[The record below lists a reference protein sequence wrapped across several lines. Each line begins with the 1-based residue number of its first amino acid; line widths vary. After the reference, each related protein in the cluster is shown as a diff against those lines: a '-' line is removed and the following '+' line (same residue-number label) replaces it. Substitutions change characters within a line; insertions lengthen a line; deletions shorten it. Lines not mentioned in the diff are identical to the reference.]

1 LPKIIFRIEDFPAPE
16 GPDSTTH
23 SPGRPERNAAHHG
36 KLHAALQMHSKGL
49 FGVAD
54 IDHRCH

>member
-16 GPDSTTH
+16 GPDA
-23 SPGRPERNAAHHG
+23 PALVVRLERKHHG
-36 KLHAALQMHSKGL
+36 KLHAALQMHGEGL